1 MSIDAVGIVA
11 LAGSLSLLAG
21 WRLYLCVFAAGLGMR
36 FAWLPIPE
44 HLDWL
49 AVLQNPW
56 VMGAAAVGLVLELLA
71 DKIAWVDSVWD
82 AVHTAVRPIG
92 GALLSLAIVDPQD
105 PAWQIV
111 AFLLGGGLALAGH
124 SAKSGTRAA
133 VNLSPE
139 PFSNVA
145 VSAGEDVTSAGLLVA
160 ALASPEL
167 AVIVFVL
174 LLIGTIL
181 LLVAVR
187 RLLRRLRAVFDGGPV
202 EGGKAKSSQPTDDG

>member
-1 MSIDAVGIVA
+1 
-11 LAGSLSLLAG
+11 
-21 WRLYLCVFAAGLGMR
+21 MR

-56 VMGAAAVGLVLELLA
+56 VMGAAFAGFVLELLA

-82 AVHTAVRPIG
+82 AVHTAVRPLG
-92 GALLSLAIVDPQD
+92 GALLTLAIIDPQD

-111 AFLLGGGLALAGH
+111 SFLLGGGLALAGH
-124 SAKSGTRAA
+124 SAKAGTRAA

-139 PFSNVA
+139 PFSNVV
-145 VSAGEDVTSAGLLVA
+145 VSAGEDVTTAGLLVA
-160 ALASPEL
+160 AFASPEL

-174 LLIGTIL
+174 LLAGTIF

-187 RLLRRLRAVFDGGPV
+187 RVLRSVRRSFAPRPATGTLTSDEAEPPDRDQISP
-202 EGGKAKSSQPTDDG
+202 